1 MWWPLGWAGTAKL
14 LVMGPSVCVT
24 CGAEKK
30 TDLARF
36 WLSGHICLSAEWKQ
50 MTDLESYRSE
60 SSESKVVKIVLPEGT
75 GPGKFLTDR
84 WQKER
89 VGVGSDLQLE
99 LYFCT
104 CLTTPLRS
112 CVSSVFIM

>member
-1 MWWPLGWAGTAKL
+1 
-14 LVMGPSVCVT
+14 
-24 CGAEKK
+24 
-30 TDLARF
+30 
-36 WLSGHICLSAEWKQ
+36 

-75 GPGKFLTDR
+75 GPGKFQTDR

-89 VGVGSDLQLE
+89 VAVGSDLQLE